1 MTVELNK
8 EGAWVVS
15 DMVDG
20 YLVQKVYYYH
30 TKQEA
35 MEHFERT
42 KHGEENKK
50 TDKQILEEWECLLTA
65 TGADKVSK

>member
-8 EGAWVVS
+8 EGAWVIS

-20 YLVQKVYYYH
+20 YLVKKIYYYH
-30 TKQEA
+30 TKQVA

-42 KHGEENKK
+42 KHGEEKK
-50 TDKQILEEWECLLTA
+50 KNR
-65 TGADKVSK
+65 